1 MCVFK
6 KKTRQQDK
14 MADNYLEI
22 IQSKEQQY
30 ERRKRF
36 LTFAE
41 SEEKKK
47 DSVQLSQQYIKRL
60 QDFFNLE
67 QEVWNVPGEKL
78 KRSCDIHMQLHE
90 NVCLIFQNGVN
101 CRCFRTSRQCQQ
113 HPRLV
118 ANNVVNKKTNFYSI
132 LICLQYIT
140 CQRTKYYIMK
150 NSIQCIGNFY
160 TEQNL
165 F

>member
-60 QDFFNLE
+60 QDLF
-67 QEVWNVPGEKL
+67 
-78 KRSCDIHMQLHE
+78 MQLHE